1 MKKIIKLTG
10 LIVLIVF
17 SFFYTD
23 KVVEVIREND
33 NLMLELKKVKD
44 LYKVDAVNAT
54 INKNTIIPGLN
65 GRSINVEK
73 SYKRM
78 REIGIFD
85 NSLIEY
91 DIIKP
96 KVSLEDNKDKFITS
110 GNNNKQM
117 VSIIFILEDD
127 KYLERLEDIAI
138 SKEFF
143 VNYFVSYDY
152 LVSNSTIIANMK
164 NREIYNYGDNGK
176 YTPDYLIFAN
186 NLISRIT
193 KNNAIYCLSS
203 KRSSST
209 IKLCSDNE
217 LYTISPNIVVENNPY
232 SEVKDKVSSGSI
244 ILMNMNND
252 TITEIGIIVDYI
264 RGKGLKIGAL
274 SSLLSENLE

>member
-54 INKNTIIPGLN
+54 INNNTIIPGLN

-91 DIIKP
+91 
-96 KVSLEDNKDKFITS
+96 E
-110 GNNNKQM
+110 
-117 VSIIFILEDD
+117 
-127 KYLERLEDIAI
+127 
-138 SKEFF
+138 
-143 VNYFVSYDY
+143 
-152 LVSNSTIIANMK
+152 
-164 NREIYNYGDNGK
+164 
-176 YTPDYLIFAN
+176 
-186 NLISRIT
+186 
-193 KNNAIYCLSS
+193 
-203 KRSSST
+203 
-209 IKLCSDNE
+209 
-217 LYTISPNIVVENNPY
+217 
-232 SEVKDKVSSGSI
+232 
-244 ILMNMNND
+244 
-252 TITEIGIIVDYI
+252 IIVICHKRVTY
-264 RGKGLKIGAL
+264 
-274 SSLLSENLE
+274 S